1 MMVVSSSLN
10 VADHSN
16 SNVSRFCNVQL
27 HILFDLPSLQR
38 DLLALVEGDRPFNF
52 HFQIKTGRCPTS

>member
-1 MMVVSSSLN
+1 MMVVSSSLI